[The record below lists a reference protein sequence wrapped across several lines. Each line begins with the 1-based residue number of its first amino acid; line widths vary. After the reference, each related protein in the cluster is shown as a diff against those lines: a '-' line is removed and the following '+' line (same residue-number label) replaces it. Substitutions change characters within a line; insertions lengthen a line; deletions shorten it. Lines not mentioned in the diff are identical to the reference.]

1 MSAGLVAL
9 LVSGLAFFGGA
20 AFLLYALGE
29 NTYLEKKL
37 K

>member
-1 MSAGLVAL
+1 MSAGLVAVI
-9 LVSGLAFFGGA
+9 VSGLAFFGGVV
-20 AFLLYALGE
+20 FLFYALGE